1 MNAVEDLA
9 LKSLMDAMDR
19 DDTERLR
26 NSLPKRLREHFAAHR
41 VVVTIIDGS
50 DSIGVA
56 AMSPVDKIPVTT
68 TGSKEAFLKNF
79 NSCFN
84 DMCEVIEAKLKATEG
99 RKA

>member
-1 MNAVEDLA
+1 MSAVEDLA

-26 NSLPKRLREHFAAHR
+26 NSLPKRLREHFSAHR

-50 DSIGVA
+50 DSIGQFSKDLAFELYTSPEPNAMILMLSGLALIA
-56 AMSPVDKIPVTT
+56 AWR
-68 TGSKEAFLKNF
+68 
-79 NSCFN
+79 
-84 DMCEVIEAKLKATEG
+84 

>member
-1 MNAVEDLA
+1 
-9 LKSLMDAMDR
+9 MDSVDK
-19 DDTERLR
+19 DDTDRLR
-26 NSLPKRLREHFAAHR
+26 NSIPKRLREHFPVHR
-41 VVVTIIDGS
+41 VVVTILDRS

-84 DMCEVIEAKLKATEG
+84 DMCEVLEAKLKAAEG